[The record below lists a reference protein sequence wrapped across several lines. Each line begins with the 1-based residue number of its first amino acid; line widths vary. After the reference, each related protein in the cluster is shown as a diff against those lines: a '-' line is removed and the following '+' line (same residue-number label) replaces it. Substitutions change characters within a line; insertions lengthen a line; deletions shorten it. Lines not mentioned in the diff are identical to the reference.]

1 VKILHMSDNE
11 MVNLNKLEMGN
22 TLNTEADIFRYKY
35 DGREYVLKDLDFL
48 DKNRWDNKMRTLLSV
63 DSNREI
69 IPDYF
74 IKPEFFMSYDY
85 VIRYWA
91 SRYVNGI
98 CFNSILND
106 KEVDINVKKRY
117 LKRIGYILKQMD
129 YIRRNSLLRDFY
141 VGDLHEN
148 NFIIDRS
155 GRLLV
160 CDIDSIKIN
169 GNKSSVGKYL
179 NPFALIGKCGADKY
193 KMDNSNNRIG
203 DYIVDKN
210 TDLYC
215 YNIMILNFLYGKCI
229 NDISVNNFYR
239 YLNYLND
246 IGIDYEMIE
255 MFNKLLS
262 NEDNVNPYYFI
273 DSLTEDKVIKAR
285 EIKM

>member
-1 VKILHMSDNE
+1 MEILHMTSNE
-11 MVNLNKLEMGN
+11 IANLNELDLG
-22 TLNTEADIFRYKY
+22 TESSVYKY
-35 DGREYVLKDLDFL
+35 KYRDKEYVLKELDYY
-48 DKNRWDNKMRTLLSV
+48 DKNKWDNKMRTLLSV
-63 DSNREI
+63 DGSRGI

-74 IKPEFFMSYDY
+74 IKPEFLISSDY

-91 SRYVNGI
+91 SKYADGI
-98 CFNSILND
+98 NLSSILFD
-106 KEVDINVKKRY
+106 KEVDINVKKRF
-117 LKRIGYILKQMD
+117 LKRIGYILKHMD

-141 VGDLHEN
+141 IGDLHEN

-193 KMDNSNNRIG
+193 KMDNSDNRIG

-215 YNIMILNFLYGKCI
+215 YNIMIMNFLYGGKI
-229 NDISVNNFYR
+229 NDISLEEFYR
-239 YLNYLND
+239 YLNYLDD
-246 IGIDYEMIE
+246 IGIDYEMVE
-255 MFNKLLS
+255 MFNKIILD
-262 NEDNVNPYYFI
+262 EDNVNPCYYI

-285 EIKM
+285 KFKM